1 MTFYSSRIIKRCV
14 SGPATYS
21 QPSAG
26 LYSRNDVMERMV
38 TVPCTKS
45 DRQDTRGGRSRAAQ
59 YFIVALATFSTMLGS
74 CGKLRAESPLYQM
87 QEEAAST
94 LYWKSV
100 RLMRDVP
107 NEVIRLEGAGVINRI
122 WCTFIPKDQ
131 KQNDYLGRALVLN
144 IYWDGSEKPA
154 VSAPLADFF
163 CQPLHLQPIQ
173 NHFFSSSNRLCVFNS
188 LIPMPFRNGARIE
201 VLNDSGEDMLFWY
214 GLDVEKKAPNDNA
227 LYLHSYWKRHVRV
240 EPEDEMVVLPTVI
253 GKGRYLGT
261 QFALEQVDAGDKW
274 RWYTRNLRIFQDNE
288 DEPSTLIG
296 TLDDYVCSGWWSLE
310 TDHQPDASPFTG
322 RSLVSK
328 RENGSLAVAFYR
340 YHVPDPIWFHKSLS
354 VRVGKHVQYGKNPLP
369 KIAPGDWSTTAYFYL
384 HTPSNSLP
392 AIQDTAVRTDGF

>member
-1 MTFYSSRIIKRCV
+1 MQSRLPDRRIKKDPRFQPPHFVFVVTATIIALIGW
-14 SGPATYS
+14 SGEA
-21 QPSAG
+21 
-26 LYSRNDVMERMV
+26 
-38 TVPCTKS
+38 C
-45 DRQDTRGGRSRAAQ
+45 
-59 YFIVALATFSTMLGS
+59 
-74 CGKLRAESPLYQM
+74 AEPPLYQM
-87 QEEAAST
+87 QDDAEST
-94 LYWKSV
+94 LHWKSV

-107 NEVIRLEGAGVINRI
+107 NEVIRLEGEGVINRI

-163 CQPLHLQPIQ
+163 CQPLHLQPIE
-173 NHFFSSSNRLCVFNS
+173 NRFFSSSNRLCVFNS
-188 LIPMPFRNGARIE
+188 LISMPFRKGARIE
-201 VLNDSGEDMLFWY
+201 IVNDSGEDMLFWY
-214 GLDVEKKAPNDNA
+214 GLDVEKKAPDDKA
-227 LYLHSYWKRHVRV
+227 LYLHAYWKRQVRV
-240 EPEDEMVVLPTVI
+240 EPEDELVVLPTVV

-261 QFALEQVDAGDKW
+261 QFALEQDDVGDKW
-274 RWYTRNLRIFQDNE
+274 RWYSRNVRLFQDNE

-322 RSLVSK
+322 RPLVSK

-354 VRVGKHVQYGKNPLP
+354 VRVGKHVQYGKSPLP

-384 HTPSNSLP
+384 NTPSNSLP
-392 AIQDTAVRTDGF
+392 AIQNAATRTAGF

>member
-1 MTFYSSRIIKRCV
+1 MTSRMFDC
-14 SGPATYS
+14 
-21 QPSAG
+21 
-26 LYSRNDVMERMV
+26 RN
-38 TVPCTKS
+38 KY
-45 DRQDTRGGRSRAAQ
+45 DRRS
-59 YFIVALATFSTMLGS
+59 LTFSSVAVVTAMIGVLFGERIE
-74 CGKLRAESPLYQM
+74 LRAESPLYQM
-87 QEEAAST
+87 QDEAAST
-94 LYWKSV
+94 LHWKSV
-100 RLMRDVP
+100 RLMRDLP
-107 NEVIRLEGAGVINRI
+107 NELIRLEGEGVINRI

-163 CQPLHLQPIQ
+163 CQPLHLQPIE
-173 NHFFSSSNRLCVFNS
+173 NRFFSSSNRLCVFNS
-188 LIPMPFRNGARIE
+188 LIPMPFRKGARIE
-201 VLNDSGEDMLFWY
+201 VVNGSGEDMLFWY
-214 GLDVEKKAPNDNA
+214 GLDVEQKAPEDNA
-227 LYLHSYWKRHVRV
+227 LYLHAFWKRQRRV
-240 EPEDEMVVLPTVI
+240 EPEDELVVLPTVI

-261 QFALEQVDAGDKW
+261 QFALEQGDVGDKW
-274 RWYTRNLRIFQDNE
+274 RWYSRNVRLFQDND

-322 RSLVSK
+322 RPLVSK

-354 VRVGKHVQYGKNPLP
+354 VRVGKHVQYGKSPLQ

-384 HTPSNSLP
+384 DSPSNSLP
-392 AIQDTAVRTDGF
+392 AIQDVAVRTEGF